1 MTKHNTAIKKPDM
14 KIIESIMDAIET
26 EDKETLGKL
35 FAQNAI
41 DITPDFDEK
50 LTRLME
56 YMDGAMVSY
65 EGYSGEG
72 SGVIG
77 EEQTCLWE
85 RFMYDI
91 VTTEQSYRMTI
102 EVWSMDSTDPKNEG
116 IHSLSV
122 IRAEDDDEQDM
133 PYSGDSRWL
142 PGIYFDVVYVD
153 LMDTIMTAIGSKDA
167 DAIRELFVPDVVSN
181 NLNFDEDIEHLMEYV
196 QGEYVSYESWG
207 SAGNEYGLLETGHGM
222 YTVTTTA
229 GTYRFNIYENIRDKG
244 DLDNIGIYSLYV
256 IDSTDNTDVDQWA
269 EYDWVPGINVNV
281 LVEDA
286 MKQ

>member
-1 MTKHNTAIKKPDM
+1 MTKHNTAIIKPDV
-14 KIIESIMDAIET
+14 KIVESIMDAIET
-26 EDKETLGKL
+26 DDKETLSKL
-35 FAQNAI
+35 FAQNVI
-41 DITPDFDEK
+41 DITPNFDEK

-65 EGYSGEG
+65 EGNSGEG

-91 VTTEQSYRMTI
+91 VTTEQCYRMTI
-102 EVWSMDSTDPKNEG
+102 EVWSMDSTDPKNVG

-122 IRAEDDDEQDM
+122 IGAEDDADRDI

-181 NLNFDEDIEHLMEYV
+181 DPNFDEDIERLMEYV
-196 QGEYVSYESWG
+196 QGEYLSYESWG
-207 SAGNEYGLLETGHGM
+207 SAENEYGSLETGHGM

-229 GTYRFNIYENIRDKG
+229 GTYRFNINEYIRDKG
-244 DLDNIGIYSLYV
+244 DLANIGIYSLYV
-256 IDSTDNTDVDQWA
+256 IDSADNTDVDQWA
-269 EYDWVPGINVNV
+269 EYNWMPGINVNI
-281 LVEDA
+281 LVEDV
-286 MKQ
+286 MK